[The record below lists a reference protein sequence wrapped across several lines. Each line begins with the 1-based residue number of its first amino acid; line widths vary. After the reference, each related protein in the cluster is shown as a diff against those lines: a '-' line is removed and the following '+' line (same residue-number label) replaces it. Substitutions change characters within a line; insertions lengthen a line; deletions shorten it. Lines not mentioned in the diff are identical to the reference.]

1 MFWDTVRALFDR
13 LGTVPKVAVAFL
25 GCGLARAWLWWML
38 SLVCYSDAYPAY
50 TKHQGHLLFD
60 LGEILGFL
68 LLFILARRFAPF
80 FKRPSVAAAALT
92 LTIGTSALTLWAPAL
107 PIADGWA
114 IAIIV
119 LGGVGYAL
127 LFLLWLELYGC
138 LTARSMLIAWTGS
151 YFVAL
156 LIWGL
161 DQIVVPGSLDVVL
174 CLLPAG
180 SLLMLFKGFCSI
192 PLPNLPVAMT
202 HWPAIPWKLIVALSA
217 FALAFG
223 IGDAVTG
230 QNMFTWVS
238 KVGMGIPELLVLL
251 SALFFYRQFSFK
263 YLVTVAAPFVVAGL
277 IGAFFVS
284 HLGISSF
291 VLVNASSEI
300 YLILVYAVACITAYK
315 LNISAVYLA
324 GLFAGL
330 YKVFLQA
337 GKGLGL
343 VVAGQLHDSAA
354 STPALA
360 IVMVV
365 VVVIASIVLVQ
376 DRNVVDKFS
385 WREQNVDP
393 RNATCARIA
402 EEYRLTP
409 KEGQVFLMLAQ
420 KQDTAQIAEELFLAQ
435 STVRVHTS
443 SIYKKLGVHSRK
455 ELDELVDRQ
464 IH

>member
-1 MFWDTVRALFDR
+1 MFWDAVKALFAR
-13 LGTVPKVAVAFL
+13 LDTVPKVAVAFL

-60 LGEILGFL
+60 LGEVLGFL
-68 LLFILARRFAPF
+68 LLFALARRFSPF
-80 FKRPSVAAAALT
+80 FKRPSVSAVALL
-92 LTIGTSALTLWAPAL
+92 LTIGTSALTLCAPAL
-107 PIADGWA
+107 PLTDGCA
-114 IAIIV
+114 MAIIV
-119 LGGVGYAL
+119 LGGVGYAF

-161 DQIVVPGSLDVVL
+161 DQVVAPGALDVVL

-180 SLLMLFKGFCSI
+180 SLLMLFKGFCLI
-192 PLPNLPVAMT
+192 PAPGLPAVMT
-202 HWPAIPWKLIVALSA
+202 HWPAIPWKLIGALSA

-238 KVGMGIPELLVLL
+238 KVGMGVPELLVLL
-251 SALFFYRQFSFK
+251 SALFFYRRFSFR

-277 IGAFFVS
+277 VGAFFVEQ
-284 HLGISSF
+284 LGISSF
-291 VLVNASSEI
+291 ILVNAGSEI
-300 YLILVYAVACITAYK
+300 YLILVYAIACITAYK

-330 YKVFLQA
+330 YKVFLQI
-337 GKGLGL
+337 GKGLGF

-360 IVMVV
+360 LIMVV
-365 VVVIASIVLVQ
+365 AVIIASIVLIQ

-393 RNATCARIA
+393 RNAACAHIA
-402 EEYRLTP
+402 EEHHLTP

-420 KQDTAQIAEELFLAQ
+420 KRDTAQIAEELFLAQ

-455 ELDELVDRQ
+455 ELDKLIDCQ
-464 IH
+464 MS